1 MGPLRRRVWPPS
13 TESLFVL
20 TIVLFGFRLGAHAIG
35 DNSMFAHLRTG
46 VDIAHGHGIP
56 RHDPYSFTAH
66 GEPWV
71 VQSWLAEWT
80 YGILDRLGGL
90 RLVILEQAVL
100 MAVLAWLVV
109 RLARAGTP
117 LRTALAGSIA
127 VGAGAAYWTQR
138 PLLFGL
144 VCLALTVTAVERR
157 WNPWWLV
164 PIVWVWVNTHGS
176 FPLGL
181 LYLGV
186 RGAGEWL
193 DERRVPSAR
202 AIGVFAVG
210 LAAGALNPLGP
221 KLLTFAVTLGD
232 KREVFREVTEWRSP
246 NFQRAD
252 GMWTLVFLAAALV
265 VLLRY
270 RVAWRHAL
278 PSVAFIA
285 LGLVAMRNLSP
296 AAIVLAPA
304 LGAALGVSV
313 RRVEVP
319 GLVNAAFAGVLA
331 VAFLLFAASGTTG
344 DLLDLRDYPV
354 AAVKYAERENLF
366 AAPHRVAHNDIVGD
380 YLVLRHGRDARVF
393 ADDRFDMY
401 PVQVSDDLTQLIR
414 GGSGALRALDRWKI
428 DVVIWNADSP
438 LVALLDQ
445 TGDWRHVY
453 RKAGW
458 VVLRRAA

>member
-1 MGPLRRRVWPPS
+1 
-13 TESLFVL
+13 
-20 TIVLFGFRLGAHAIG
+20 
-35 DNSMFAHLRTG
+35 
-46 VDIAHGHGIP
+46 
-56 RHDPYSFTAH
+56 
-66 GEPWV
+66 
-71 VQSWLAEWT
+71 
-80 YGILDRLGGL
+80 
-90 RLVILEQAVL
+90 VILEQAAL

-278 PSVAFIA
+278 PSVAF
-285 LGLVAMRNLSP
+285 
-296 AAIVLAPA
+296 
-304 LGAALGVSV
+304 
-313 RRVEVP
+313 
-319 GLVNAAFAGVLA
+319 
-331 VAFLLFAASGTTG
+331 LLFAASGTTG

-354 AAVKYAERENLF
+354 AAVKYAEREKLF

>member
-1 MGPLRRRVWPPS
+1 MPHSAPS

-20 TIVLFGFRLGAHAIG
+20 TIALFGFRLGAHPIG

-46 VDIAHGHGIP
+46 FDMVHGGGIP

-66 GEPWV
+66 GHPWV

-80 YGILDRLGGL
+80 YGIADRIGGL
-90 RLVILEQAVL
+90 RLVILEQAAL

-144 VCLALTVTAVERR
+144 ICLALTVVVVERR

-181 LYLGV
+181 GYLV
-186 RGAGEWL
+186 ARAAGEWL
-193 DERRVPSAR
+193 DDREIPSTR
-202 AIGVFAVG
+202 ALGAFAVG
-210 LAAGALNPLGP
+210 LAVGAINPLGP
-221 KLLTFAVTLGD
+221 KLLTFALTIGD

-252 GMWTLVFLAAALV
+252 GMWTLAFLAAALV
-265 VLLRY
+265 VLLRH
-270 RVAWRHAL
+270 RVAWRHLL
-278 PSVAFIA
+278 PGAAFLA
-285 LGLVAMRNLSP
+285 LGLFAMRNISP

-304 LGAALGVSV
+304 IGAALRTSV
-313 RRVEVP
+313 PRVERP
-319 GLVNAAFAGVLA
+319 GIVNAAFVAVLG
-331 VAFLLFAASGTTG
+331 VAFLVFAVSGTTG
-344 DLLDLRDYPV
+344 DLLDLHDYPV
-354 AAVKYAERENLF
+354 AAVRYIERENLF

-380 YLVLRHGRDARVF
+380 YLVLRNGRRARVF
-393 ADDRFDMY
+393 TDDRFDMY
-401 PVQVSDDLTQLIR
+401 PVQVSNDVSQLIR
-414 GGSGALRALDRWKI
+414 GGDGALDVLRRWHI
-428 DVVIWNADSP
+428 DTVLWSDHAPV
-438 LVALLDQ
+438 VALLEQ
-445 TGDWRHVY
+445 TGDWRRAY
-453 RKAGW
+453 TKAGW
-458 VVLRRAA
+458 VVLRRVGT